1 MSSVHVTRTIQ
12 NGARMQ
18 ACWPVVPSLSLAGLG
33 HARQERIEK
42 SGPLGK
48 ADVASKELDL
58 VEQQLRGSMKASQPP
73 DGLCM
78 YLLGV
83 ICAER

>member
-1 MSSVHVTRTIQ
+1 MLQ
-12 NGARMQ
+12 MWQ
-18 ACWPVVPSLSLAGLG
+18 MCWSAVILLSLAGLG
-33 HARQERIEK
+33 DARQERIEK

-48 ADVASKELDL
+48 ADVANKELDL

>member
-1 MSSVHVTRTIQ
+1 ML
-12 NGARMQ
+12 N
-18 ACWPVVPSLSLAGLG
+18 
-33 HARQERIEK
+33 RQERIEK

-48 ADVASKELDL
+48 ADVANKELDL
-58 VEQQLRGSMKASQPP
+58 VEQQLQASMKAGQQP

-83 ICAER
+83 ICAERCVVAQCQFAPMTHVPNVEPAKG